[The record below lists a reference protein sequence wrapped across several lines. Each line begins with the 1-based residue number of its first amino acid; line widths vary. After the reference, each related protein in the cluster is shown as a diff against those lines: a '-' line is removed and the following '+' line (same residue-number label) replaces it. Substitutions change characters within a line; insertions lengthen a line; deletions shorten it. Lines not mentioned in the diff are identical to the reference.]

1 MGHMEKPMMFQ
12 EGPPCTSVY
21 FHRLPPISLYHYI
34 INYIYVDD
42 FPHNKKEFP
51 VRALL
56 SPIHKRNGLIS
67 GKSWKPCDLQ
77 FFLHIPVAFSL
88 PSLGPSDVPEPG
100 WGRKRLCHSGYHHL
114 ILAVELMKALLEH
127 WVTYTIQGWNWNS
140 SLHNILGILEYSF
153 NF

>member
-21 FHRLPPISLYHYI
+21 FHRLPPISLYISLYH
-34 INYIYVDD
+34 IYVDD

-51 VRALL
+51 VRAPKNPL
-56 SPIHKRNGLIS
+56 SIKEMDWFL
-67 GKSWKPCDLQ
+67 GKAENHVTSSSFCI
-77 FFLHIPVAFSL
+77 FLSHFPFQVWDHRMSQSQAF
-88 PSLGPSDVPEPG
+88 PM
-100 WGRKRLCHSGYHHL
+100 RLCHSGYHHL

-140 SLHNILGILEYSF
+140 ILGILEYSF